1 MCLRVFYLRQSE
13 RRNITLVSE
22 QRSQNQPGE
31 GGDEAENEAQTP
43 HVLVIDDD
51 RRIRTLLQK
60 FLVENGFRVTA
71 AGNAPEAR
79 AFLRGLEFDILV
91 LDIMMPGEDG
101 LELTRSL
108 RQISDVPILL
118 LTARTET
125 EDRIEGLEAGA
136 DDYLQKPFEPRE
148 LVLRLGSI
156 LKRAHQPLPDVKT
169 EIKMGNCR
177 YTLDRGELWRGEKL
191 VKLTAAEGTLLR
203 FFAEN
208 PREKFSRLDLCD
220 RTGVGQERSIDVQIT
235 RLRRKIEADPKM
247 PIYLQTVRGVGYTL
261 VPD

>member
-1 MCLRVFYLRQSE
+1 MTSDSRPLSDSQSCDD
-13 RRNITLVSE
+13 T
-22 QRSQNQPGE
+22 
-31 GGDEAENEAQTP
+31 AA
-43 HVLVIDDD
+43 HVLVVDDD

-60 FLVENGFRVTA
+60 FLVESGFRVTA
-71 AGNAPEAR
+71 AGSAEEAR
-79 AFLRGLEFDILV
+79 DYLRGLEFDILV

-101 LELTRSL
+101 LSLTRSL
-108 RQISDVPILL
+108 RELSDVPILL

-136 DDYLQKPFEPRE
+136 DDYLPKPFEPRE
-148 LVLRLGSI
+148 LVLRISSI
-156 LKRAHQPLPDVKT
+156 LKRSHQPLPEVKA
-169 EIKMGNCR
+169 EIKMGPCH
-177 YTLDRGELWRGEKL
+177 YTLDRGELWREDKL
-191 VKLTAAEGTLLR
+191 IKLTTAEGTLLR

-208 PREKFSRLDLCD
+208 PGQTFSRLDLCD